1 MTEPTKG
8 GSRGRKTA
16 RSRKSQGTFVTKSG
30 QTIKVHRNLVDRVKA
45 SRDAAARRRAARLAG
60 LPKSRFK
67 RFFFHMHPK
76 RVFKYWFSRDGLIM
90 SLKIAGIGIVVGFLI
105 LVGVFAYFRKDL
117 PNLRSIS
124 GSNIGGSIR
133 YYDRTG
139 EHLLWEDFDGVKRTV
154 VPDDQISDYLKM
166 ATIAIEDKDFYNH
179 GGFDMRGIMRA
190 GIVDIMGGG
199 AVQGGSTIT
208 QQLVKLNNDWTR
220 DRTIQ
225 RKIKELI
232 LAVEL
237 ERTYSK
243 SEILAGYLNG
253 APYGNVQYGVESA
266 SQDYFQKSAK
276 DVTIDEAAFLAA
288 IPKSPSYFSPYGP
301 FYKQDPVTAEADL
314 RGRQHY
320 IIDLMYEQGMI
331 SAEEHSAALEVDT
344 IGSIHTPTAKYTNIQ
359 HPWFVLTAKEE
370 LEARYGAQT
379 VQRGGWKV
387 ITTLDKNLQ
396 AIAEEQVANGL
407 AQVKKQRGDMI
418 AFASEDVQ
426 TGQMVALVGGVDFNN
441 EEYGNYN
448 YATAKIP
455 PGSSIKPYDYAAMI
469 DNNTNVGA
477 GSVLYDSQGPLP
489 GYPCTK
495 GPRVDCAHDYDFRL
509 PGPLTL
515 RYALGGSRNIPAMK
529 AMLSSDD
536 DPQTSVNKTIS
547 FANGFMGSPDANGDL
562 RPGIYGCYQ
571 DEALT
576 IPGNC
581 YTASAIG
588 DGAYVRLDQNV
599 HGYGTM
605 SRNGLNLPQTYIL
618 KIEDS
623 AGKVVD
629 EWRETPG
636 IQVSKPD
643 TAYIVMDML
652 SDPNAS
658 YLSRKPHNYQGWK
671 FSYKT
676 GTTNDSKDGIMMG
689 VSTKY
694 ASGVWVGYHDR
705 TVEMSGFMENMTQ
718 PILTGYMNRAHE
730 GLEPIERER
739 PAGIQVL
746 PAYVVRTHVGVGS
759 VEPSPSTDLFP
770 SWYTKPSTQS
780 EKQVLD
786 VVSNK
791 LATDCTPE
799 RARKESSGP
808 SAGGFSVDKFHGDGL
823 RADSSEQD
831 DVHKCDDIKPTV
843 QILSATT
850 SSVTVSVSKG
860 THPLSSAAY
869 PGAINLIIAGQIVQS
884 FALNDSQAGV
894 PIVLNYN
901 YSGSGDLPVIV
912 EVVDSVLYDGRDQSQ
927 ALEFKAIASLQ
938 ITSPDAGDD
947 IRRSTTTVRW
957 SGGAAPYTVSNNG
970 VIISDCEDID
980 DNECSVDLEEGS
992 NTIKV
997 TDSEGNSSSVTVT
1010 KE

>member
-1 MTEPTKG
+1 MG
-8 GSRGRKTA
+8 
-16 RSRKSQGTFVTKSG
+16 
-30 QTIKVHRNLVDRVKA
+30 
-45 SRDAAARRRAARLAG
+45 
-60 LPKSRFK
+60 
-67 RFFFHMHPK
+67 
-76 RVFKYWFSRDGLIM
+76 
-90 SLKIAGIGIVVGFLI
+90 LKIAGISLVVGFLL

-117 PNLRSIS
+117 PNLRDIS

-139 EHLLWEDFDGVKRTV
+139 ETLLWEDFDGVKRTIV
-154 VPDDQISDYLKM
+154 AEDAISDYLKM

-179 GGFDMRGIMRA
+179 GGFDVRGIMRA
-190 GIVDIMGGG
+190 GIADVLGGG
-199 AVQGGSTIT
+199 AKQGGSTIT

-220 DRTIQ
+220 DRTVQ

-243 SEILAGYLNG
+243 DEILTGYLNG
-253 APYGNVQYGVESA
+253 APYGNVQYGVEAA

-301 FYKQDPVTAEADL
+301 YYKQDPVNAEADL

-320 IIDLMYEQGMI
+320 IIELMYEQGMI
-331 SAEEHSAALEVDT
+331 TKEEHDNALEVDT
-344 IGSIHTPTAKYTNIQ
+344 IANIHIPKAKYNNIQ

-370 LEARYGAQT
+370 LEARYGSQT

-407 AQVKKQRGDMI
+407 TQVKKQRGDMI

-529 AMLSSDD
+529 AMLSSDE

-547 FANGFMGSPDANGDL
+547 FANSFMGSPDANGDL
-562 RPGIYGCYQ
+562 RPGIYGCYE

-576 IPGNC
+576 LPGNC

-588 DGAYVRLDQNV
+588 DGAYLRLDQHV
-599 HGYGTM
+599 HGYGTF

-618 KIEDS
+618 KIEDG

-629 EWRETPG
+629 EWKESAG

-643 TAYIVMDML
+643 SAYIVMDML

-658 YLSRKPHNYQGWK
+658 YLSRKPHNYNGWK

-676 GTTNDSKDGIMMG
+676 GTTNDSKDGLMMG
-689 VSTKY
+689 TSTKY
-694 ASGVWVGYHDR
+694 AAGVWVGYHNR
-705 TVEMSGFMENMTQ
+705 TVEMTGFMENMTQ
-718 PILTGYMNRAHE
+718 PILTGYMNRAHD
-730 GLEPIERER
+730 GLQPIERER

-759 VEPSPSTDLFP
+759 REPSPSNDLFP
-770 SWYTKPSTQS
+770 SWYTKPSA
-780 EKQVLD
+780 ENNKQIID
-786 VVSNK
+786 TVSNK
-791 LATDCTPE
+791 VATDCTPE
-799 RARKESSGP
+799 RARKESTGP
-808 SAGGFSVDKFHGDGL
+808 SAGGFSVDKFHGDSL
-823 RADSSEQD
+823 SLDSSEQD
-831 DVHKCDDIKPTV
+831 DVHKCEDIKPTI

-850 SSVTVSVSKG
+850 SSITVSVSKG
-860 THPLSSAAY
+860 THPLSSEAF
-869 PGAINLIIAGQIVQS
+869 PGTINLIINGQIIQS
-884 FALNDSQAGV
+884 FSVNDSQAGV
-894 PIVLNYN
+894 PIVLNYT
-901 YSGSGDLPVIV
+901 YSGSGTVPVTAEI
-912 EVVDSVLYDGRDQSQ
+912 VDSVLYDGQDESQ
-927 ALEFKAIASLQ
+927 ALEFVSASVLR
-938 ITSPDAGDD
+938 ITSPESGDKTKKALVT
-947 IRRSTTTVRW
+947 IKW
-957 SGGAAPYTVSNNG
+957 SGGISPYTISVNN
-970 VIISDCEDID
+970 VIDSSCEDISD
-980 DNECSVDLEEGS
+980 TSCTVTLEDGS
-992 NTIKV
+992 NVVKV
-997 TDSEGNSSSVTVT
+997 TDSDGNVSSINIK